1 MACNPVR
8 PRRSSLDGSC
18 NRASTAPRP
27 PTSATFAG
35 RVCSR
40 RSAIGLSAHTSDDAH
55 AHSIAKLE
63 MLDEVEELDLV
74 LSHYVLAWATR
85 GELLDELTLP
95 VQPVPPPLSATPSIS
110 SDSSMD
116 AS

>member
-1 MACNPVR
+1 
-8 PRRSSLDGSC
+8 
-18 NRASTAPRP
+18 
-27 PTSATFAG
+27 
-35 RVCSR
+35 
-40 RSAIGLSAHTSDDAH
+40 
-55 AHSIAKLE
+55 

-95 VQPVPPPLSATPSIS
+95 VQPVPPPLSATPSLS